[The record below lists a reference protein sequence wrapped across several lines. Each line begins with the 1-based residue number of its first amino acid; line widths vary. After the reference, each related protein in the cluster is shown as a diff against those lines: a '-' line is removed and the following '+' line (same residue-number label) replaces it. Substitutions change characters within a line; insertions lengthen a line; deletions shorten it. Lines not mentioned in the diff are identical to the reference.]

1 MLWGSWPHLSYLLH
15 AADSV
20 ADTHNTTT
28 PCLFCCSS
36 YRVGRLDN
44 PNASPAGVLPA
55 SDMTLDGFVNFWTA
69 RGFTVEQ
76 GVALMGSHALLD
88 EQGCYR

>member
-1 MLWGSWPHLSYLLH
+1 MLLTQSL
-15 AADSV
+15 
-20 ADTHNTTT
+20 TCTT
-28 PCLFCCSS
+28 PTTPAYLAIAPN
-36 YRVGRLDN
+36 RVGRLDN
-44 PNASPAGVLPA
+44 PNASPAGILPA

>member
-1 MLWGSWPHLSYLLH
+1 
-15 AADSV
+15 
-20 ADTHNTTT
+20 
-28 PCLFCCSS
+28 
-36 YRVGRLDN
+36 
-44 PNASPAGVLPA
+44 
-55 SDMTLDGFVNFWTA
+55 MTLDGFVNFWTA